1 MKRIKTLLIFSLV
14 IALSFS
20 LFGCKLLPWGDS
32 AAEETAAL
40 AELPQW
46 LTLAHR
52 AEAAEEPVLE
62 EEEEV
67 EEEEEEES
75 AEAPAQSGTTQ
86 PATTQPAT
94 TQPAQ
99 TEQPAQTGTPR
110 WQQPGTM
117 EYIAKIRLDQAVS
130 DYKRLLSQTTST
142 MNLEEKNEHKAKLA
156 AMKAAIDEVAKG
168 LGLDVSKEYG
178 LSASSSDASL
188 GSGDW
193 FHDMDSPSG
202 WGN

>member
-1 MKRIKTLLIFSLV
+1 MKRIKTLLILV
-14 IALSFS
+14 LVVAFVVLIS
-20 LFGCKLLPWGDS
+20 GCGMLGYRS
-32 AAEETAAL
+32 AGVDTGSSSID
-40 AELPQW
+40 ELPQW

-52 AEAAEEPVLE
+52 AEAAEEPEVDE
-62 EEEEV
+62 EEEAT
-67 EEEEEEES
+67 EEA
-75 AEAPAQSGTTQ
+75 AEAPAQVATTQ

-99 TEQPAQTGTPR
+99 TEQQVQQSGTPR

-117 EYIAKIRLDQAVS
+117 EYIAKMRLDEAVS
-130 DYKRLLSQTTST
+130 DYKRLLAKTTSD
-142 MNLEEKNEHKAKLA
+142 MKVEERNEHKAKLA

-178 LSASSSDASL
+178 LSASSSDSGL